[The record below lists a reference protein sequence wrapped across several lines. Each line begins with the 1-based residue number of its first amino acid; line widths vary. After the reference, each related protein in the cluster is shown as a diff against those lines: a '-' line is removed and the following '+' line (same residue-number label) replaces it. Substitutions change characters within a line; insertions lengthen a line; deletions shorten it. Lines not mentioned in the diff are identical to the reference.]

1 MDSWNPWIVMW
12 TPWTCN
18 KNKQTLEKDKWTPWT
33 FYGIHGLIKDLNKLQ
48 KNLKKRRNGVHGFHG
63 KSMDLQTLV
72 KNTKYSSSPWNWDGV
87 HGFQMG

>member
-1 MDSWNPWIVMW
+1 MW

-48 KNLKKRRNGVHGFHG
+48 KNLKK
-63 KSMDLQTLV
+63 KE
-72 KNTKYSSSPWNWDGV
+72 KWSPWIPWRI
-87 HGFQMG
+87 HGLTDFGKKHKILIQSMELGWSPWIPNGINTSEL